1 MNTRTSLSIL
11 LLLLFSSLF
20 TACKRKSSVEIRE
33 LNIAERLLNSNP
45 DSVFRILKQLPFPEK
60 LDDDAFARWC
70 MLSGR
75 VSDKINAPIL
85 STLYFQRA
93 LTWFE
98 KHGTKEEQSQLKL
111 YLGRSYVADGDY
123 NKAMAL
129 YIEALDVSRKSN
141 LHNLCGYI
149 NCYMGDLYEKKN
161 MYGLAIEKYKTGIA
175 KFKKARNMRSYVCAL
190 RDLGREYALVD
201 SLSQALIV
209 MKTADSIASKLDDKT
224 VRYSITNSLGNIY
237 QMLHQYDKA
246 KECYMIG
253 LKEDNDKMPDL
264 MALINLYIEM
274 DSVSNAYELLIKAP
288 QNNPKYTYTIK
299 YFYSQ
304 IYEAKGDYKRA
315 LESLQEYTE
324 ITDSIVY
331 ADNQS
336 KILDIEAKYNI
347 LRAQKEINDLR
358 IGKQK
363 YIIILIA
370 SIAFS
375 LLVLLFYHI
384 YKRRIIFKMRGQE
397 EELSQTKIK
406 MLNLSLELEKK
417 KNELVVAQ
425 SKNEN
430 IDKLKDEVGDLI
442 IKHKNLQNQILTHS
456 AIFKKLSQLAS
467 QNIPGN
473 NKPLITE
480 NIWLQITDAVT
491 IAYPSLNKFVY
502 SLCPEL
508 TNSEWQYCC
517 FYMFNFD
524 GSDESKLLNL
534 SPNSVRT
541 KRLRLRQRLNIT
553 LVPKT
558 TLYEYLINHVN

>member
-1 MNTRTSLSIL
+1 
-11 LLLLFSSLF
+11 
-20 TACKRKSSVEIRE
+20 
-33 LNIAERLLNSNP
+33 
-45 DSVFRILKQLPFPEK
+45 
-60 LDDDAFARWC
+60 
-70 MLSGR
+70 
-75 VSDKINAPIL
+75 
-85 STLYFQRA
+85 
-93 LTWFE
+93 
-98 KHGTKEEQSQLKL
+98 
-111 YLGRSYVADGDY
+111 
-123 NKAMAL
+123 
-129 YIEALDVSRKSN
+129 
-141 LHNLCGYI
+141 
-149 NCYMGDLYEKKN
+149 
-161 MYGLAIEKYKTGIA
+161 
-175 KFKKARNMRSYVCAL
+175 
-190 RDLGREYALVD
+190 
-201 SLSQALIV
+201 
-209 MKTADSIASKLDDKT
+209 
-224 VRYSITNSLGNIY
+224 
-237 QMLHQYDKA
+237 
-246 KECYMIG
+246 
-253 LKEDNDKMPDL
+253 
-264 MALINLYIEM
+264 
-274 DSVSNAYELLIKAP
+274 
-288 QNNPKYTYTIK
+288 
-299 YFYSQ
+299 
-304 IYEAKGDYKRA
+304 
-315 LESLQEYTE
+315 
-324 ITDSIVY
+324 
-331 ADNQS
+331 
-336 KILDIEAKYNI
+336 
-347 LRAQKEINDLR
+347 
-358 IGKQK
+358 
-363 YIIILIA
+363 
-370 SIAFS
+370 
-375 LLVLLFYHI
+375 
-384 YKRRIIFKMRGQE
+384 MRGQE
-397 EELSQTKIK
+397 EELIQTKIK

>member
-75 VSDKINAPIL
+75 VTDKINAPIL

-129 YIEALDVSRKSN
+129 YIDALDVSRKSN

-209 MKTADSIASKLDDKT
+209 MQTADSMASKLDDKT

-384 YKRRIIFKMRGQE
+384 YKRRIISKMRGQE